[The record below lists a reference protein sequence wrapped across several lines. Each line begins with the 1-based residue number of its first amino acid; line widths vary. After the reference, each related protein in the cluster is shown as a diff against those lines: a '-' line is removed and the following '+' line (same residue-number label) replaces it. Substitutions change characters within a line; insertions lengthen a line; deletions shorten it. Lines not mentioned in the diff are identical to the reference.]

1 MIKTD
6 MQWLCDAVDGQLVGA
21 NISIDSVCTDTRQ
34 LTPGCLFVAL
44 KGANF
49 DAHNMLEQAVKAGAA
64 ALLVQ
69 QPLTSAALQQV
80 PHIIVS
86 DSRYALG
93 QLGAAVKAAVQPI
106 TIAITGS
113 SGKTTVKEM
122 LAAILATQGQVL
134 ATAGNFN
141 NDIGCPLTLLRLT
154 PEHRYAVI
162 ELGANHAGEIAYT
175 TGLTRPDV
183 AIINNVAPA
192 HVEGFGS
199 VHGVF
204 VAKTEIF
211 RGLSADG
218 WCFTPAAS
226 EFAPAW
232 QQQLAARKHLTFGRD
247 HPGPN
252 SLYASGIELDAQGCA
267 HFIAHIPGALAA
279 DGAPQA
285 LPVQLN
291 VPGLHNV
298 DNALVALGAALAVG
312 CDQLAAVQALTQ
324 LKPVPGRMNV
334 LTLSPQLRVIDDSY
348 NANVGSVKAA
358 IDVLAQ
364 ASGLRIL
371 VLGDMG
377 ELGSEARHYHQQV
390 GEHALQQGI
399 DYVYTLGV
407 LSQCASAVLPS
418 PAGKHFVQL
427 ETLLEQLMAT
437 VQHATQAVTI
447 VVKGSRSARME
458 RVVAALQQRQAEL
471 TDADDPE
478 GKHPC

>member
-6 MQWLCDAVDGQLVGA
+6 LNWVCRAVDGQLFGDA
-21 NISIDSVCTDTRQ
+21 ISIDSVCTDTRQ

-44 KGANF
+44 KGPHF
-49 DAHNMLEQAVKAGAA
+49 DAHTLLDQAVTAGAA
-64 ALLVQ
+64 ALLVEQ
-69 QPLTSAALQQV
+69 RQTSASLAQV
-80 PHIIVS
+80 PQIVVE
-86 DSRYALG
+86 DSRHALG
-93 QLGAAVKAAVQPI
+93 QLGAAVKAAVQPL

-122 LAAILATQGQVL
+122 MAAMLATQGNVL

-162 ELGANHAGEIAYT
+162 ELGANHIGEIAYT

-204 VAKTEIF
+204 RAKTEIF

-232 QQQLAARKHLTFGRD
+232 QQQLAGRKHMMFGRD
-247 HPGPN
+247 SSDPEH
-252 SLYASGIELDAQGCA
+252 LRASAVEFDAQGCA
-267 HFIAHIPGALAA
+267 RFVAHIPAALA
-279 DGAPQA
+279 DGQPQT

-291 VPGLHNV
+291 LPGLHNV
-298 DNALVALGAALAVG
+298 DNALVALGAVLALGCDGIAAAQALA
-312 CDQLAAVQALTQ
+312 Q
-324 LKPVPGRMNV
+324 LKPVPGRMQMITLNANV
-334 LTLSPQLRVIDDSY
+334 RVIDDSY

-377 ELGSEARHYHQQV
+377 ELGTEARHYHQQV
-390 GEHALQQGI
+390 GEHAKQHGI
-399 DYVYTLGV
+399 DHLYTLGV
-407 LSQCASAVLPS
+407 LSQCASDVLGQP
-418 PAGKHFVQL
+418 GGRHFSHF
-427 ETLLEQLMAT
+427 EPLLEQLITT
-437 VQHATQAVTI
+437 VQQATGAVTI

-458 RVVAALQQRQAEL
+458 RVVAALQQRQADFIHL
-471 TDADDPE
+471 GRPQ
-478 GKHPC
+478 GSHPC

>member
-6 MQWLCDAVDGQLVGA
+6 MQWLCRAADGQLFGD
-21 NISIDSVCTDTRQ
+21 NISIESICTDTRQ
-34 LTPGCLFVAL
+34 LTPGCLFIAL

-49 DAHNMLEQAVKAGAA
+49 DAHSLLEQAVAGGAA
-64 ALLVQ
+64 ALLVEQ
-69 QPLTSAALQQV
+69 RATTDTLHDIPQ
-80 PHIIVS
+80 IVVA

-93 QLGAAVKAAVQPI
+93 QLGAAVKAAVQPL

-122 LAAILATQGQVL
+122 LAAMLASQGNVL

-204 VAKTEIF
+204 RAKTEIF

-218 WCFTPAAS
+218 WCFTPALS

-232 QQQLAARKHLTFGRD
+232 QQQLADRKHLTFGRD
-247 HPGPN
+247 STGPN
-252 SLYASGIELDAQGCA
+252 TLYASAIELDADGCA
-267 HFIAHIPGALAA
+267 RFIAHIPAALTQ
-279 DGAPQA
+279 GQPTR

-291 VPGLHNV
+291 LPGLHNV
-298 DNALVALGAALAVG
+298 DNALVALGAALAIG
-312 CDQLAAVQALTQ
+312 CDGIAVAQALSQ

-334 LTLSPQLRVIDDSY
+334 LTLNPQLRVIDDSY

-358 IDVLAQ
+358 IDVLA
-364 ASGLRIL
+364 AAPGLRIL

-377 ELGSEARHYHQQV
+377 ELGVEARHYHQHV
-390 GEHALQQGI
+390 GEHARQQGI

-407 LSQCASAVLPS
+407 LSQCTSDAMASA
-418 PAGKHFVQL
+418 AGKHFFQL
-427 ETLLEQLMAT
+427 DALLEQLIAT
-437 VQHATQAVTI
+437 VQRANQAVTI
-447 VVKGSRSARME
+447 VVKGSRSAGME

-471 TDADDPE
+471 SHLGRQE
-478 GKHPC
+478 GTHPC

>member
-1 MIKTD
+1 MIQTD
-6 MQWLCDAVDGQLVGA
+6 LQWVSQAVAGQLFGA
-21 NISIDSVCTDTRQ
+21 NIGVDSVCTDTRK

-44 KGANF
+44 KGENF
-49 DAHNMLEQAVKAGAA
+49 DAHELLDQAVNAGAA

-69 QPLTSAALQQV
+69 QRQTSPSLANV
-80 PHIIVS
+80 PHVVVS
-86 DSRYALG
+86 DTRYALG
-93 QLGAAVKAAVQPI
+93 QLGAAVKAAVQPR
-106 TIAITGS
+106 TVAITGS

-122 LAAILATQGQVL
+122 LAAMLATQGPVL

-204 VAKTEIF
+204 RAKTEIF

-232 QQQLAARKHLTFGRD
+232 QQKLQGRKHLTFGRD
-247 HPGPN
+247 STASD
-252 SLYASGIELDAQGCA
+252 SLYASAVQLDSQGCA
-267 HFIAHIPGALAA
+267 RFIAHIPAALANGSA
-279 DGAPQA
+279 AT

-291 VPGLHNV
+291 LPGLHNV

-312 CDQLAAVQALTQ
+312 CDGLAAAQALAQ

-334 LTLSPQLRVIDDSY
+334 LSLNPQLRVIDDSY

-364 ASGLRIL
+364 APGLRIL

-377 ELGSEARHYHQQV
+377 ELGTEARQYHQQV
-390 GEHALQQGI
+390 GEHAHQRGI
-399 DYVYTLGV
+399 DYLFTLGV
-407 LSQCASAVLPS
+407 LSQSASDVLGR
-418 PAGKHFVQL
+418 PAGQHFSQFEL
-427 ETLLEQLMAT
+427 LLEQLIAT
-437 VQHATQAVTI
+437 VQQALGAVTI

-458 RVVAALQQRQAEL
+458 RVVAALQQWQAESNSVNRS
-471 TDADDPE
+471 E

>member
-6 MQWLCDAVDGQLVGA
+6 LQWICRAVDGQLFGD

-49 DAHNMLEQAVKAGAA
+49 DAHTLLDQAVAAGAA
-64 ALLVQ
+64 ALLVEQ
-69 QPLTSAALQQV
+69 RQSSPNLQHLPQLV
-80 PHIIVS
+80 VS

-93 QLGAAVKAAVQPI
+93 QLGAAVKAAVQPL

-122 LAAILATQGQVL
+122 LAAMLATQGEVL

-204 VAKTEIF
+204 RAKTEIF
-211 RGLSADG
+211 RGLNADG

-232 QQQLAARKHLTFGRD
+232 QQELAGRKHLTFGRD
-247 HPGPN
+247 STAPN
-252 SLYASGIELDAQGCA
+252 SLSASAIRIDANGCA
-267 HFIAHIPGALAA
+267 EFIAHIPPALANGQPLA
-279 DGAPQA
+279 I
-285 LPVQLN
+285 PVQLN
-291 VPGLHNV
+291 LPGLHNV

-312 CDQLAAVQALTQ
+312 CDGLAAAQALAQ

-334 LTLSPQLRVIDDSY
+334 LTLSAQLRVIDDSY

-364 ASGLRIL
+364 ASGVRIL

-377 ELGSEARHYHQQV
+377 ELGAEARQYHQQV
-390 GEHALQQGI
+390 GEHASQSGI
-399 DYVYTLGV
+399 DYLYTLGV
-407 LSQCASAVLPS
+407 LSQNASDVLGN
-418 PAGKHFVQL
+418 PAGKHFFQFDA
-427 ETLLEQLMAT
+427 LLEQLIAT
-437 VQHATQAVTI
+437 VQQANQAVTI

-471 TDADDPE
+471 THLGRQE
-478 GKHPC
+478 GMHPC